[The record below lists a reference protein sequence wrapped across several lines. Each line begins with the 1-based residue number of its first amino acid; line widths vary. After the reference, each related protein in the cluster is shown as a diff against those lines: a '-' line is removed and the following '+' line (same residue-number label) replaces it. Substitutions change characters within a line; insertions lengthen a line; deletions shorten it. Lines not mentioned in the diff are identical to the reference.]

1 MARFIWFI
9 QACLV
14 GSIFLA
20 GLGLCQELDQAGG
33 KQNIVNI
40 RNTFPHTLVS
50 TMSSDNGKHNAWSFR
65 VKEWSQRDKRKTGE
79 FQVSF
84 LLRLHWRKISGTHKS
99 FLYHGEGALQIIRGI
114 NMPVSK
120 VIQSLVFILCEWRM
134 APFSLVLDI
143 ATLKTYFCP
152 FQFRSSFLVKSW
164 EVTLA
169 WMLSF
174 PTCNEFKQNKLQARR
189 IYNSFQKYTPHSD
202 LFTQWCVWTFKQRRM
217 HIIYWRVYKS
227 SITI

>member
-1 MARFIWFI
+1 MVLWII
-9 QACLV
+9 
-14 GSIFLA
+14 
-20 GLGLCQELDQAGG
+20 
-33 KQNIVNI
+33 
-40 RNTFPHTLVS
+40 PTLPFQQCIAMS
-50 TMSSDNGKHNAWSFR
+50 TDNEKHNAWSFR

-99 FLYHGEGALQIIRGI
+99 FLYHGEGALQIISGI

-120 VIQSLVFILCEWRM
+120 VIQSVFKLCEWRM

-143 ATLKTYFCP
+143 ATLKTNFCP
-152 FQFRSSFLVKSW
+152 FLQFRSSFLVKSW

-174 PTCNEFKQNKLQARR
+174 PTCNEFKQNKLQARC
-189 IYNSFQKYTPHSD
+189 IYNLFLKYTPHSE
-202 LFTQWCVWTFKQRRM
+202 LWT
-217 HIIYWRVYKS
+217 H
-227 SITI
+227 